1 MNRGRRL
8 DQKKGVFCLETDQ
21 WHGHK
26 DRSSVEP
33 ILHLLERLRGYR
45 VPYQH
50 RTVATRGELEYA
62 LAQYLN
68 PTYSTHPVLYLA
80 FHGYPAIDGEQ
91 SGISLADAD
100 LDMGELG
107 AMLEGR
113 CASRVI
119 YFGSCSTLDTHGR
132 RLNSF
137 LKQTKAIAVCGYR
150 EDVDW
155 LESTAFDML
164 FLGNIQWHSLRR
176 RDSLRRFDEELK
188 GTAPGLYRDLGFR
201 LAVRS
206 D

>member
-1 MNRGRRL
+1 MNRGRRI

-33 ILHLLERLRGYR
+33 ILGLLERLSGYQ

-62 LAQYLN
+62 IERYLK
-68 PTYSTHPVLYLA
+68 PTYSTYPVLYLA
-80 FHGYPAIDGEQ
+80 FHGYPAVCGEQ
-91 SGISLADAD
+91 SGISLADGD
-100 LDMGELG
+100 LELGELG
-107 AMLEGR
+107 AMMEGR
-113 CASRVI
+113 CASRVV
-119 YFGSCSTLDTHGR
+119 YFGSCWTLDTHGA

-137 LKQTKAIAVCGYR
+137 LKQTRAIAICGYR
-150 EDVDW
+150 EEVDW

-164 FLGNIQWHSLRR
+164 FLGTIQWQSLRR
-176 RDSLRRFDEELK
+176 RDSVRRFDDELK
-188 GTAPGLYRDLGFR
+188 SIAPGLYRNLGFR
-201 LAVRS
+201 LAVRP